1 MKDEKII
8 EKIKN
13 LLDLANNNPSENEA
27 IAAALKAQELMAKYD
42 IEIAEVEGREVD
54 EEIVKEYIQFK
65 ENTGYCIKWRFQLA
79 SIIADNFKVKTF
91 RNNKKTVVFYGFKSD
106 VMIATSVFNY
116 LFEAGNKLSCKYY
129 YQCQR
134 ENRPTRGVMN
144 TYLMGFMRGLEDVLA
159 KQCTALMIV
168 VPKKVQDS
176 YDEYSKNFKTFNAG
190 ISYSGDPEAYNQGR
204 EDGRNAANS
213 RSIEQSA

>member
-8 EKIKN
+8 QKIRN
-13 LLDLANNNPSENEA
+13 LLDLANNNPSEHEA
-27 IAAALKAQELMAKYD
+27 IAAALKAQELMAKYSV
-42 IEIAEVEGREVD
+42 EISEIEGREID
-54 EEIVKEYIQFK
+54 EEIVQEYIYFK
-65 ENTGYCIKWRFQLA
+65 ENTGYCMKWRFQLA
-79 SIIADNFKVKTF
+79 SIIADNFKVRTF
-91 RNNKKTVVFYGFKSD
+91 RNNKKTVVFYGFRSD
-106 VMIATSVFNY
+106 VMIATQVFNY

-134 ENRPTRGVMN
+134 EGKETRGVMN

-168 VPKKVQDS
+168 VPQKVQDS
-176 YDEYSKNFKTFNAG
+176 YKEYSKNFKTFNAG
-190 ISYSGDPEAYNQGR
+190 ITYSGDIDAYNQGR